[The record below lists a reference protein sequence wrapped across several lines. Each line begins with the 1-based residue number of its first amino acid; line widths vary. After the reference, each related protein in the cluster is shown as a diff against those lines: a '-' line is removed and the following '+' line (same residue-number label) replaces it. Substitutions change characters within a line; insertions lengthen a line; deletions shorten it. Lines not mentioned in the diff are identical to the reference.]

1 MSAFGIFAPMSRY
14 PKIDLAGLRLI
25 SIATRHSK
33 VSQHEWARPLSG
45 DSSLADFV
53 NSLPDILAAR
63 DLRRFVER
71 MLKARSRNRP
81 IVLMMGAHVI
91 KVGLAPLICDLLED
105 GYVTAVAMNSAAAI
119 HDVESTLFGE
129 TSEDVAAA
137 ITDGSFG
144 MSRETGEFINGAL
157 RSAYDSDDPDIGY
170 GEAVGNA
177 IHAAGTG
184 RTTII
189 GTCLS
194 LGLPIS
200 IHAAIGT
207 DIIHQQPSMSG
218 EATGEL
224 SFRDFRLLCQTLT
237 DLGDGGVVLN
247 IGSAVILPEVFLK
260 ALTVVRN
267 LGAPAFNFVTAN
279 FDMIQHYRPRVNVVQ
294 RPTQDGGEGFTF
306 TGHHEIMIPL
316 LAAMLKVGSRE

>member
-1 MSAFGIFAPMSRY
+1 MSRY
-14 PKIDLAGLRLI
+14 PKIDLSGLRLI
-25 SIATRHSK
+25 SIENRQSK
-33 VSQHEWARPLSG
+33 VSQREWARPLSG
-45 DSSLADFV
+45 DSSLADFIA
-53 NSLPDILAAR
+53 SLPDILAAR
-63 DLRRFVER
+63 DLRLIVER
-71 MLKARSRNRP
+71 MLEARRRGRP
-81 IVLMMGAHVI
+81 VVLMMGAHVI
-91 KVGLAPLICDLLED
+91 KVGLAPLICDLLEQR
-105 GYVTAVAMNSAAAI
+105 YVTAVAMNSAAAI
-119 HDVESTLFGE
+119 HDVESTLFGK

-157 RSAYDSDDPDIGY
+157 RAAYESDDSDIGY
-170 GEAVGNA
+170 GEALGNA
-177 IHAAGTG
+177 ILAADTG
-184 RTTII
+184 RATIV
-189 GTCLS
+189 GTCLR

-200 IHAAIGT
+200 VHAAIGT

-237 DLGDGGVVLN
+237 ELGDGGVVLN

-267 LGAPAFNFVTAN
+267 LGAPAFDFVTAN

-316 LAAMLKVGSRE
+316 LAAMVKVGGRE